1 MAINIGRDGSVL
13 VGASSAATAVGSLR
27 SFSIEET
34 ADTIETTKMG
44 DTARSYVK
52 GFTSGT
58 VSIEAYWD
66 EMDAGQLLFD
76 IGDTLFFKVMPNGAG
91 DGTDQIDTKLYSG
104 TGVVTSKSINTP
116 FDGVIEASFQIQVNG
131 SITESQL

>member
-1 MAINIGRDGSVL
+1 MAINIGRDGAVS
-13 VGASSAATAVGSLR
+13 VGASSADQAVGSLR

-44 DTARSYVK
+44 DTARAFVK

-58 VSIEAYWD
+58 VSIESYWD
-66 EMDAGQLLFD
+66 ELDAGQLLFD
-76 IGDTLFFKVMPNGAG
+76 VGDTLFFKVMPNGAG
-91 DGTDQIDTKLYSG
+91 SSTDQVATKEYTGSG
-104 TGVVTSKSINTP
+104 IVTSKSINTP

-131 SITESQL
+131 AVTEVSN